1 MKTKTTI
8 ALSTIIWENTY
19 HNHGGRHTTQ
29 PTNHTIDETLQPLRN
44 DELDLPDLWRERF
57 GNACGAGSHSQRW
70 GGGGCRPAYLRPPR
84 ATESLRGLVNHRLL
98 PPTPQFLIQQA

>member
-70 GGGGCRPAYLRPPR
+70 GGGGVQASVSQTSQSHRITQR
-84 ATESLRGLVNHRLL
+84 AC
-98 PPTPQFLIQQA
+98 